1 MYELRKF
8 FQLSSFRIFKNQ
20 NLYFLKLPIGLLMT
34 KKLICK
40 HESIVIPN
48 TPCTGIE
55 YNIIFSVDPFQL
67 KKNDFK
73 PYSKFMYCIIL
84 WKFFSRINKI
94 KTNKSIIIL
103 FACFLISTE
112 ICL

>member
-1 MYELRKF
+1 MNQESF

-55 YNIIFSVDPFQL
+55 YNIIFSVDLKLIHFRW
-67 KKNDFK
+67 KKNDFE
-73 PYSKFMYCIIL
+73 PY
-84 WKFFSRINKI
+84 
-94 KTNKSIIIL
+94 
-103 FACFLISTE
+103 
-112 ICL
+112 